1 MVQNP
6 IFWKRRWLF
15 LKQNSYTHT
24 LGFLLE
30 FDFTHTHTLTHSLY
44 FFQRESSIQAFIYLF
59 LIWLWSPWSSS
70 KLSLPF
76 LCQSLGPSSSPVLSL
91 RPLLLF
97 CQVKL
102 FAIPWTAAHQTSLSF
117 PISQSLLKPL
127 ASPVSLPSLGQVY
140 ELQPTFC
147 QPFSCIMTVTFQL

>member
-1 MVQNP
+1 MT
-6 IFWKRRWLF
+6 F
-15 LKQNSYTHT
+15 LKTHT
-24 LGFLLE
+24 HTHLVFSWSLILHTH
-30 FDFTHTHTLTHSLY
+30 THTHTLTHSHTHSLY

-59 LIWLWSPWSSS
+59 LIWLWSTWSSS

-76 LCQSLGPSSSPVLSL
+76 LCQFLGPSSSPVLSL

-97 CQVKL
+97 SQVQL
-102 FAIPWTAAHQTSLSF
+102 FAIPWTAALQTSLSF
-117 PISQSLLKPL
+117 TISQSLLKPL

-140 ELQPTFC
+140 ELQPAFC